1 MLKRVTIIFSIF
13 IVLGLVRA
21 QNSLSVQGALGFVTI
36 DDKIWGQIALRPV
49 FPLWKFRVA
58 LDLFFYIDQNGNIHQ
73 DEWNFSTDEA
83 IKNTLIDK
91 ILFIQFGKHD
101 EPVYLRLGMLDRVT
115 LGYGALVFDYTNGFL
130 YPQSRKIGL
139 ENKLR
144 WKSFEFEA
152 FANDFKENL
161 GLVGIRAQTGAA
173 NLFTIGIT
181 GVLDRNQY
189 LGLEDSDY
197 DGRPDLVDDF
207 PNNRSYWIDS
217 DGDGLADNHMDEI
230 DRDGDGFPD
239 IYDLDVIHAY
249 WDALGDAVGEDFS
262 NETYYD
268 SLPDENVELKN
279 EPLNVDKETDAVAGF
294 GLDIGVPIMQT
305 ENIYVGMYSQYL
317 QLVGETTNPGTLESE
332 ALGSGL
338 VPAGLA
344 TRFGPLSLNL
354 EYRMVPKGNFEFEYW
369 NRNYEITRST
379 LAPLD
384 LTTFG
389 NQNEPRFHLV
399 TKESGLGRI
408 GIMKGYYGRVQ
419 IELGESVWLTTTYQN
434 LSGAIWK
441 SDQRS
446 FTNGSL
452 RNFLAA
458 VELARGIGR
467 IQYASAYY
475 QQRNVPDP
483 FKFNPAENTVMG
495 YNFGVK
501 LGLGILLNYTYKRT
515 YRDNNGDG
523 DVNDTDDVINI
534 IIIEASFGF

>member
-1 MLKRVTIIFSIF
+1 MSKRATIIFSIF
-13 IVLGLVRA
+13 IVMGLAKA

-36 DDKIWGQIALRPV
+36 DDKIWGQIAVRPV

-58 LDLFFYIDQNGNIHQ
+58 LDLFFYIDQDGNIHQ
-73 DEWNFSTDEA
+73 DEWDFSNNEA

-91 ILFIQFGKHD
+91 ILFIQFGRHD

-115 LGYGALVFDYTNGFL
+115 LGYGALVFDYTNAFL

-144 WKSFEFEA
+144 WKSLEFEA
-152 FANDFKENL
+152 FANDFKENI
-161 GLVGIRAQTGAA
+161 GLVGIRAEAGVTDLLKVG
-173 NLFTIGIT
+173 LT

-207 PNNRSYWIDS
+207 PDNRSYWIDS
-217 DGDGLADNHMDEI
+217 DGDGLADNHVDEI

-239 IYDLDVIHAY
+239 IYDLEVIHNY
-249 WDALGDAVGEDFS
+249 WDALGEAVGEDFS

-279 EPLNVDKETDAVAGF
+279 EPLNIDEESDAVAGF
-294 GLDIGVPIMQT
+294 GLDIGVPIILT

-317 QLVGETTNPGTLESE
+317 QLIGETTSPVTAERE
-332 ALGSGL
+332 TLGSGL
-338 VPAGLA
+338 IPAGLA

-354 EYRMVPKGNFEFEYW
+354 EYRMIPKGNFEFEYW
-369 NRNYEITRST
+369 NRSYETTRSI
-379 LAPLD
+379 LSPLD
-384 LTTFG
+384 LAPFG
-389 NQNEPRFHLV
+389 NQNEPRFQLV

-408 GIMKGYYGRVQ
+408 GTMKGYYGRVQ

-434 LSGAIWK
+434 LTGAVWK
-441 SDQRS
+441 ADQGS

-452 RNFLAA
+452 QNFMAA
-458 VELARGIGR
+458 IELSREIGR
-467 IQYASAYY
+467 IQHASAYY
-475 QQRNVPDP
+475 QQRNIPDP
-483 FKFNPAENTVMG
+483 FKFEPSETTVMG
-495 YNFGVK
+495 YNFGIK

-515 YRDNNGDG
+515 YRDSNGDG
-523 DVNDTDDVINI
+523 DVNDTDDAINI
-534 IIIEASFGF
+534 TIIEATFGF